1 MSTNGSRLFTN
12 QGAARPHSM
21 PREVEDLR
29 NDVAATLLPMAAIT
43 VDEFTN
49 PLTAAAAG
57 LLAATA
63 TTVAV
68 QTVLEAALLQAG
80 RDELAANPRNL
91 TFTTAGVTPADAP
104 ATVVITG
111 KDADGKAQTETVNIA
126 QTATIA
132 NGVKAFS
139 KVTSIVYAAADG
151 AAATVS
157 IGYGNVLGVK
167 KKPKVRAG
175 LAALVREI
183 ANGALV
189 TTGSLDAT
197 NKTYTPAAAP
207 DGAKDYAVFY
217 EYDPTV

>member
-1 MSTNGSRLFTN
+1 MSTNGSGLFSTAK
-12 QGAARPHSM
+12 AAIPHSM

-29 NDVAATLLPMAAIT
+29 NDVKAALTPMAAIS

-68 QTVLEAALLQAG
+68 QTVLEAALLTAG
-80 RDELAANPRNL
+80 KNELAANPRNL

-104 ATVVITG
+104 ATAVITG
-111 KDADGKAQTETVNIA
+111 FDAEGKAQTETVNLA

-132 NGVKAFS
+132 NGVKAWS
-139 KVTSIVYAAADG
+139 KVTKVVYAAADG

-157 IGYGNVLGVK
+157 IGYGLVFGLK
-167 KKPKVRAG
+167 KKPKARAG
-175 LAALVREI
+175 LASPIKEI
-183 ANGALV
+183 AIGAAV
-189 TTGSLDAT
+189 TTGTLDAT

-207 DGAKDYAVFY
+207 NGTNDYAVFY
-217 EYDPTV
+217 EYDPTA